1 MESGAPARERPRPQ
15 GNERA
20 PEEEQRLTRAVEAL
34 IFAADEPLGAGRI
47 ADVFAEVTG
56 RSAPE
61 ADDISEAVE
70 RINAAYVEDGRPFRI
85 EEWAGGFQMATH
97 EEWAPFI
104 KTLLAGPRQQSLSR
118 SLSETLAVVAYR
130 QPVTR
135 PEVDFIRGVSADY
148 ALRKLMELEL
158 IDVQGRSD
166 SLGRPLLYGTTE
178 HFLEEFGLADLD
190 DLPSLREVEEL
201 LDDPNFNEERAK
213 LLQLRR
219 EDEAGG
225 ANGPSAGNGESLDA
239 EASAREAASAQSTTG
254 EEAGQDEAEHDKKNA
269 STES

>member
-1 MESGAPARERPRPQ
+1 MEHGTAADVSSEHEQQGGNAGNDRPAEGGEQDER
-15 GNERA
+15 
-20 PEEEQRLTRAVEAL
+20 RLRRAVEAL
-34 IFAADEPLGAGRI
+34 IFASDEPVAPTRLAE
-47 ADVFAEVTG
+47 VFAEVTG
-56 RSAPE
+56 RSAPD
-61 ADDISEAVE
+61 ADAVAAVVE
-70 RINAAYVEDGRPFRI
+70 RINAAYAEDGRPFRI
-85 EEWAGGFQMATH
+85 EKWGGGFQMATH
-97 EEWAPFI
+97 EEWAPFV

-166 SLGRPLLYGTTE
+166 SLGRPLLYGTTG
-178 HFLEEFGLADLD
+178 HFLDEFGLADLE

-219 EDEAGG
+219 EE
-225 ANGPSAGNGESLDA
+225 DA
-239 EASAREAASAQSTTG
+239 APEDAVAENDAVEPDDASA
-254 EEAGQDEAEHDKKNA
+254 DE
-269 STES
+269 S

>member
-1 MESGAPARERPRPQ
+1 MEDAA
-15 GNERA
+15 A
-20 PEEEQRLTRAVEAL
+20 PETDAGEETLDEGEPAKRRFARAVEAL
-34 IFAADEPLGAGRI
+34 IFASDEPVAPGRL
-47 ADVFAEVTG
+47 AEVFAEVAG
-56 RSAPE
+56 QGAPRE
-61 ADDISEAVE
+61 ARVAAVVEQINQAYEEA
-70 RINAAYVEDGRPFRI
+70 GRPFRI
-85 EEWAGGFQMATH
+85 EQWGEGYQMATRSD
-97 EEWAPFI
+97 WAPFV
-104 KTLLAGPRQQSLSR
+104 KTLLAGPRRQSLSR

-178 HFLEEFGLADLD
+178 HFLEEFGLAALD
-190 DLPSLREVEEL
+190 DLPTLREVEEL

-219 EDEAGG
+219 EEESG
-225 ANGPSAGNGESLDA
+225 APGEEESEDA
-239 EASAREAASAQSTTG
+239 ESPLGKDENKGAERVADEPAGDAG
-254 EEAGQDEAEHDKKNA
+254 EQAKPSPSNP
-269 STES
+269 